1 MIEAMIAGRPVV
13 THLWLE
19 NSGQASY
26 FIDENKYILKDAKK
40 KKEIG
45 FSMFTSLVSAQKR
58 LLLQVRCL

>member
-26 FIDENKYILKDAKK
+26 FIDENKYILEDAKK
-40 KKEIG
+40 EKEIG
-45 FSMFTSLVSAQKR
+45 FNMFSSLASAKQR
-58 LLLQVRCL
+58 PLLQV

>member
-1 MIEAMIAGRPVV
+1 MSVGRTVV

-26 FIDENKYILKDAKK
+26 FIDENKYILEDSKK

-45 FSMFTSLVSAQKR
+45 FDMFASLASAQKM